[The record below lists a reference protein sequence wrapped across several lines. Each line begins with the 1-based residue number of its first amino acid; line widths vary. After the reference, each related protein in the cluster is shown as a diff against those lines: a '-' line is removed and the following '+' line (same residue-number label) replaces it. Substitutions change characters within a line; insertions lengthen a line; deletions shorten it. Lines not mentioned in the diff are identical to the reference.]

1 MHEEPKQI
9 GAEEEVLRG
18 LQYSIGPSKDY
29 GQAFALFRKA
39 ADQGSANGEYSV
51 AQSYE
56 TGHGVDKDV
65 TQAVVWYRKAAEQGV
80 TGARARLRTM
90 FVQGQLIPIDDDQG
104 GKWWRGL
111 VQQADDESQSFSRTY
126 AAAAQNNADA
136 EVELGID
143 YLTGVG
149 VSTDH
154 RTRRRL
160 FFSKPP
166 DKARLKLSVSPARFP
181 PLTKTGLSPAE
192 TKHAAD
198 LCLNA
203 AKDGYA
209 DAQLILGT
217 FYTMGRGVPR
227 DATQAAFWHR
237 KAAEQGRPDAEYMLP
252 GYDYERGNG
261 VPKDDAQSVIW
272 LRKAADQ
279 GRSTAMFSLGIQA
292 SVANITGKEDP
303 LHDRALAQKFIDLGA
318 EYTSSDLERG
328 LLRNMWAT
336 WCWQK
341 ATTTAKAVESSFGSG
356 LKSNG
361 SRRSM
366 TSTGPRPTCRTISR
380 VQHVPPEG
388 LLWGNVNGSSGST

>member
-1 MHEEPKQI
+1 MNMIVRRRLPNCLVVAVAAISGCTHVQMNNASNSPMHEEPKQI

-149 VSTDH
+149 VSKD
-154 RTRRRL
+154 RTQATSL
-160 FFSKPP
+160 FQQA
-166 DKARLKLSVSPARFP
+166 ARQGQTEAQCLAGAISASDEDWAI
-181 PLTKTGLSPAE
+181 PAE

-237 KAAEQGRPDAEYMLP
+237 KAAEQGRPDAEYML

-279 GRSTAMFSLGIQA
+279 GQSTAMFSLGIQA
-292 SVANITGKEDP
+292 SVANITGKEDQ

-328 LLRNMWAT
+328 LLRNMWASRAEQERQRQQ
-336 WCWQK
+336 QK
-341 ATTTAKAVESSFGSG
+341 QLSRALAPALKAMGVDG
-356 LKSNG
+356 
-361 SRRSM
+361 
-366 TSTGPRPTCRTISR
+366 
-380 VQHVPPEG
+380 Q
-388 LLWGNVNGSSGST
+388 